1 MRRHGA
7 LLAMTVLFAAACTTE
22 APKETLRVTPVP
34 TPIPPAELDPRL
46 EAPLAE
52 LAAHPEWTGTARPPF
67 AVRKVAVS
75 IDDLCLEVTA
85 DGAPAVTVAVDVV
98 PATWRVDATG
108 WYEPPDG
115 VVDAYTRFERD
126 TFESCAAVL
135 RGPIGDWPA
144 TPDAVVVVG
153 DSGYPLDEAMVP
165 ALRRA
170 VFDDPEAFGLERVG
184 LPELGV
190 APLQDCS
197 KGTCEFV
204 DEPSPGLVCLGG
216 GAWYGAGTVSGVGIG
231 LRKEADGWMVVS
243 VRLARQALSQVEK
256 RSSDGC

>member
-1 MRRHGA
+1 MRRHAA
-7 LLAMTVLFAAACTTE
+7 LLAMTVLVAAACTTE
-22 APKETLRVTPVP
+22 APEPTLHVTPVP
-34 TPIPPAELDPRL
+34 TSIPSAELDPRL

-52 LAAHPEWTGTARPPF
+52 IAAHPEWTGTARPPF

-75 IDDLCLEVTA
+75 IDDLCMEVTA
-85 DGAPAVTVAVDVV
+85 DGGPAVTVAVDVV

-126 TFESCAAVL
+126 TFESCASVL
-135 RGPIGDWPA
+135 GGPIGNWPTTA
-144 TPDAVVVVG
+144 DGVVVIG
-153 DSGYPLDEAMVP
+153 GSGYPLDEAMVP
-165 ALRRA
+165 ALRKA
-170 VFDDPEAFGLERVG
+170 VFDDPAAFGLERVG
-184 LPELGV
+184 RPELGV

-216 GAWYGAGTVSGVGIG
+216 GASYGAGTVAAVGIG
-231 LRKEADGWMVVS
+231 LRKEADGWKVVS
-243 VRLARQALSQVEK
+243 VRLASQALSQVEK
-256 RSSDGC
+256 RAPDGC